1 MLRFIAKRYAK
12 AQYRFRQEVEAATND
27 LNAGLAL
34 RTAAE
39 KHKLVA
45 QLTEQADQMDT
56 RIKEVSEMEEKGFWL
71 CGKCGAEN
79 IDAPAVPQAE
89 GSVIHCDCG
98 EPMKLIK
105 RDRMNGQEKYESDRE
120 RKDAEDLS
128 KAKREQAKAEE
139 ENAAQS
145 EKAAKYFQAL
155 ATNTRN
161 TAEKI
166 RKL

>member
-1 MLRFIAKRYAK
+1 MLKFIAKRYAK
-12 AQYRFRQEVEAATND
+12 AAYVFRQHVEAETNL

-34 RTAAE
+34 RTAEE
-39 KHKLVA
+39 KRTLA
-45 QLTEQADQMDT
+45 GQLTEQADQMDA
-56 RIKEVSEMEEKGFWL
+56 RIKEMDAKLDVGFWE
-71 CGKCGAEN
+71 CEEGHEN
-79 IDAPAVPQAE
+79 PVDKVKVDDGWHGVVCPTCDRPAN
-89 GSVIHCDCG
+89 
-98 EPMKLIK
+98 LIK
-105 RDRMNGQEKYESDRE
+105 RDQMTGQEKYESDRE
-120 RKDAEDLS
+120 RKDAEDL
-128 KAKREQAKAEE
+128 AKQKRDQAKAEE

>member
-1 MLRFIAKRYAK
+1 MLRFIARRWAK
-12 AQYRFRQEVEAATND
+12 AAYLFRQEVEAETNL

-39 KHKLVA
+39 KHKLAA
-45 QLTEQADQMDT
+45 QLTEQADQMDA
-56 RIKEVSEMEEKGFWL
+56 RIKEVAELEERGFML
-71 CGKCGAEN
+71 CDNGHENAGAVVHKDGVDMNACFECGS
-79 IDAPAVPQAE
+79 PT
-89 GSVIHCDCG
+89 
-98 EPMKLIK
+98 KLIK
-105 RDRMNGQEKYESDRE
+105 RDLMTGQEKYESDRE

-139 ENAAQS
+139 DNAAQS
-145 EKAAKYFQAL
+145 EKAAKYLQAL